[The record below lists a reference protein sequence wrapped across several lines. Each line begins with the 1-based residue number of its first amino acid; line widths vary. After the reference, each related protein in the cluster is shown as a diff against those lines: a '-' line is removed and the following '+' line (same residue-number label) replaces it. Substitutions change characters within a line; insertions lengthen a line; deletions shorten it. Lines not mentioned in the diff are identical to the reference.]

1 MIETHQ
7 IQIDGVNIFYK
18 TVGDK
23 SKQTAVF
30 LHGWPGVMLAK
41 STLLEEL
48 AKDYF
53 VIAPIHPGYLESEPL
68 RNYNDILEQYADV
81 VFKILSIEGKDNE
94 KLVVLGQSFGATV
107 ASIFAEK
114 YKENIKAVVFVSSFM
129 CTRKQDFIRKL
140 LWNFGGLIIR
150 SFLYLPT
157 KLKKRGLYAFFG
169 LQSTNNT
176 WKYNNALIRARIGLI
191 DNSTKIFRES
201 MRKDGNLLD
210 RPYGNFPIIFCQ
222 GDVDGKSLNVYGY
235 SPMDEGAKLFEKLK
249 SEGKRVD
256 FIELKGGHDILY
268 KNPKYVLEKI
278 KEVFGTDFSFSD
290 KVNLYLQQV

>member
-7 IQIDGVNIFYK
+7 IQIDGANIFYK
-18 TVGDK
+18 TAGDK

-41 STLLEEL
+41 STVLEEL

-68 RNYNDILEQYADV
+68 KNYNDILDQYADV
-81 VFKILSIEGKDNE
+81 VFKILTREGKESE
-94 KLVVLGQSFGATV
+94 KLVILGQSFGATV

-129 CTRKQDFIRKL
+129 CTKKQDFTRKL

-157 KLKKRGLYAFFG
+157 KFKKKGLYLFFG
-169 LQSTNNT
+169 LQSINNT
-176 WKYNNALIRARIGLI
+176 WKDNNALIRARIGLI

-201 MRKDGNLLD
+201 MKRDGNLLD
-210 RPYGNFPIIFCQ
+210 RSYGDFPIIFCQ
-222 GDVDGKSLNVYGY
+222 GDRDGKSLNVYGY

-249 SEGKRVD
+249 NQGKKVD

-268 KNPKYVLEKI
+268 KNPKYVLENI
-278 KEVFGTDFSFSD
+278 KESLVRLS
-290 KVNLYLQQV
+290 V